1 MSGSGQGLIDSR
13 TVTLVGRYYYPDSWN
28 LRLVRGTPAMLVRNP
43 KNKVD
48 PCDVEVY
55 VNGTMVG
62 HVARVYAGCLS
73 SLMDNMPP
81 EVHLTGELG
90 GVCGD
95 PGLMVHPDMDIIVS
109 LWG

>member
-1 MSGSGQGLIDSR
+1 MSGSGQGLVDSR

-28 LRLVRGTPAMLVRNP
+28 LRLVRGTPVKLVRNP
-43 KNKVD
+43 KTKVD
-48 PCDVEVY
+48 PCAVEVY

-62 HVARVYAGCLS
+62 HVARVHAGCLS

-81 EVHLTGELG
+81 EVHLTAELG

-95 PGLMVHPDMDIIVS
+95 AGWMVHPYMDIIVS
-109 LWG
+109 LGG

>member
-1 MSGSGQGLIDSR
+1 MSGSGLGLVDSC

-28 LRLVRGTPAMLVRNP
+28 LRMVRGTRVKLVRNP

-48 PCDVEVY
+48 PSAVEVY
-55 VNGTMVG
+55 VNSTMVG
-62 HVARVYAGCLS
+62 HVARVHAGSLS
-73 SLMDNMPP
+73 SRMDNMPSDI
-81 EVHLTGELG
+81 HMTAELG

-95 PGLMVHPDMDIIVS
+95 PGRMHPDMDVIVS